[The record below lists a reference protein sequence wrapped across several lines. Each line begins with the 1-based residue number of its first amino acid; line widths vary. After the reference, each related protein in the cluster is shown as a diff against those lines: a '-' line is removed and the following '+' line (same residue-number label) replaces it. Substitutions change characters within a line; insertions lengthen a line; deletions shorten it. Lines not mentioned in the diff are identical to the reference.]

1 LSISSWK
8 DEATEKE
15 IVGDITIDEPWRL
28 IEKFSTLTRLSGSA
42 DEAEAVRYI
51 TDKLTAWG
59 VPHTVHHPT
68 CLISLPGPS
77 TLRTLGANG
86 RSFTVKTSS
95 FSPSTDGR
103 EVEAEL
109 AYVPGAQAA
118 DIGDLLG
125 ASRPIEKGDLEGKVV
140 ITEGLGIAA
149 RGMDFA
155 GSGAIAAI
163 FINPGERI
171 HEGITTTSWGSPDLG
186 SIGRVPE
193 IPILAINKPEGEEL
207 KKLLQ
212 NGPVKVAFS
221 NQVDTGWREI
231 PVTVAEIKGS
241 VAPDEFI
248 LLHGHLDSW
257 HVGISDNATGDAT
270 LLEIARVFW
279 KHRDKLART
288 LRIGWWSGHSHGRYA
303 GSTWYAQEF
312 AQDLAGNCVAH
323 VNCDSPGCRF
333 ATEFRDVAWTAE
345 AAALAKLA
353 IKDISGQDS
362 SGGRPLRAGDCS
374 FGNLGISTYFMGL
387 SEMPQE
393 VARAK
398 GYHSVGGSGGNIEW
412 HTEADTIELADRD
425 ILLQDIKIYATA
437 LLRGLNA
444 PIVPLD
450 YRAAIDELIGHIDG
464 YQQAAGDK
472 FDLSPSLNAAR
483 TLGQGIDHVYQF
495 AESLAGKPASDD
507 VVRRVNSMQ
516 RMLARSL
523 VTLRYSEDGRFRQD
537 PARGIPPVPELAPA
551 NELATVEVGSERYYV
566 LRNDLARAQNRVV
579 WTLNQSLRRLEGNI
593 M

>member
-1 LSISSWK
+1 MSISSWK
-8 DEATEKE
+8 DESTEKA
-15 IVGDITIDEPWRL
+15 IVGAVSIDQPWGL
-28 IEKFSTLTRLSGSA
+28 IEKFATLTRLSGSA
-42 DEAEAVRYI
+42 DEAEAVKYI
-51 TDKLTAWG
+51 TDKLNDWG

-77 TLRTLGANG
+77 TLRTLGENG
-86 RSFTVKTSS
+86 GSFTVKTSS
-95 FSPSTDGR
+95 FSPSTDGQ

-125 ASRPIEKGDLEGKVV
+125 ASRPIENADLAGKVV

-155 GSGAIAAI
+155 GSGAVAAI

-171 HEGITTTSWGSPDLG
+171 HEGITTTSWGSPDLT
-186 SIGRVPE
+186 SLGRVPE
-193 IPILAINKPEGEEL
+193 IPILAVNKPEGEEL
-207 KKLLQ
+207 IKLLRS
-212 NGPVKVAFS
+212 GSVKVAFS
-221 NQVDTGWREI
+221 NKVDTGWREI

-241 VAPDEFI
+241 VVPDEFI
-248 LLHGHLDSW
+248 LLHGHIDSW
-257 HVGISDNATGDAT
+257 HVGISDNAVGDST

-279 KHRDKLART
+279 ANRDKLART
-288 LRIGWWSGHSHGRYA
+288 LRIAWWSGHSHGRYA
-303 GSTWYAQEF
+303 GSTWYAQQF
-312 AQDLAGNCVAH
+312 AQDLAANCVAH

-345 AAALAKLA
+345 AASLAQLA
-353 IKDISGQDS
+353 IKDVSGQGS
-362 SGGRPLRAGDCS
+362 SGDRPLRAGDCS
-374 FGNLGISTYFMGL
+374 FGNLGISSYFMGL
-387 SEMPQE
+387 SEMPKE

-450 YRAAIDELIGHIDG
+450 YRDAVSELTAHIQG
-464 YQQAAGDK
+464 YQGKMGTK
-472 FDLSPSLNAAR
+472 FDLSPALQAASDLNKA
-483 TLGQGIDHVYQF
+483 IDNFYQST
-495 AESLAGKPASDD
+495 ESLAGNSASDAANQ
-507 VVRRVNSMQ
+507 RANAFQ
-516 RMLARSL
+516 RMLARTL
-523 VTLRYSEDGRFRQD
+523 VTLSYSQDGRFRQD
-537 PARGIPPVPELAPA
+537 PARGIPPVPELAA
-551 NELATVEVGSERYYV
+551 SLEMADVDEGTDRFYV
-566 LRNDLARAQNRVV
+566 LRNELTRAQNDVV
-579 WTLNQSLRRLEGNI
+579 WKLTQAKHQLEGKAL
-593 M
+593 

>member
-1 LSISSWK
+1 MSISSWK
-8 DEATEKE
+8 DEATESA
-15 IVGDITIDEPWRL
+15 IVGDISIDEPWGL
-28 IEKFSTLTRLSGSA
+28 IEKFSTLNRLSGS
-42 DEAEAVRYI
+42 DEEAQAVRYI
-51 TDKLTAWG
+51 TDKLSAWG

-77 TLRTLGANG
+77 TLRTLGPSG

-125 ASRPIEKGDLEGKVV
+125 ASRPVEAGNLAGKVV

-171 HEGITTTSWGSPDLG
+171 HEGITTTSWGSPDLE
-186 SIGRVPE
+186 SLGRVPE
-193 IPILAINKPEGEEL
+193 IPILAVNKPEGEEL
-207 KKLLQ
+207 KKLIQ
-212 NGPVKVAFS
+212 NGTVNVAFS
-221 NQVDTGWREI
+221 NKVDTGWRQI

-241 VAPDEFI
+241 VSPDEFI
-248 LLHGHLDSW
+248 LLHGHIDSW
-257 HVGISDNATGDAT
+257 HVGISDNATGDST
-270 LLEIARVFW
+270 LLEVARVFW

-288 LRIGWWSGHSHGRYA
+288 LRVAWWSGHSHGRYA

-312 AQDLAGNCVAH
+312 AQDLAANCVAH
-323 VNCDSPGCRF
+323 VNCDSPGTRF

-345 AAALAKLA
+345 SAALAKLA

-362 SGGRPLRAGDCS
+362 SGDRPLRAGDCS
-374 FGNLGISTYFMGL
+374 FGNLGISSYFMGL
-387 SEMPQE
+387 SEMPKE

-425 ILLQDIKIYATA
+425 VLLKDIKIYATA
-437 LLRGLNA
+437 LFRGLNA

-450 YRAAIDELIGHIDG
+450 YRAAVDEMIGHIDG
-464 YQQAAGDK
+464 YQQATGVK
-472 FDLSPSLNAAR
+472 FDLSPSLNAAKNLR
-483 TLGQGIDHVYQF
+483 SAIDKFYGQTE
-495 AESLAGKPASDD
+495 ALSGKSASDPD
-507 VVRRVNSMQ
+507 VLRANTLQ

-523 VTLRYSEDGRFRQD
+523 VTLSYSQDGRFRQD
-537 PARGIPPVPELAPA
+537 PARGIPPVPGLASAVELAK
-551 NELATVEVGSERYYV
+551 VEAGSDRYYV
-566 LRNDLARAQNRVV
+566 LRNDLARGQNEVV
-579 WTLNQSLRRLEGNI
+579 WTLTQAARRLGGQP

>member
-1 LSISSWK
+1 MTISSWK
-8 DEATEKE
+8 DEVTERA
-15 IVGDITIDEPWRL
+15 IVGDISIDEPWAL
-28 IEKFSTLTRLSGSA
+28 IERFSSLTRLSGSEE
-42 DEAEAVRYI
+42 EAEAVRYI
-51 TDKLTAWG
+51 TERLSAWG
-59 VPHTVHHPT
+59 VPHQVHHPT

-77 TLRTLGANG
+77 SLRTLGPDG

-95 FSPSTDGR
+95 FSPSTGGR
-103 EVEAEL
+103 EVESEL
-109 AYVPGAQAA
+109 AYVPGAQAT

-125 ASRPIEKGDLEGKVV
+125 ASRPIEAGDLKGKVV

-171 HEGITTTSWGSPDLG
+171 HEGITTTSWGSPDLD
-186 SIGRVPE
+186 SFGRVPE
-193 IPILAINKPEGEEL
+193 IPILGINKPEGEML
-207 KKLLQ
+207 KAMLKD
-212 NGPVKVAFS
+212 GPVRVAFS
-221 NQVDTGWREI
+221 NQVDTGWRPI
-231 PVTVAEIKGS
+231 PVTVAEIRGAES
-241 VAPDEFI
+241 PEEFI

-270 LLEIARVFW
+270 LLEIARVLW
-279 KHRDKLART
+279 THRGKLARS
-288 LRIGWWSGHSHGRYA
+288 LRVAWWSGHSHGRYA

-312 AQDLAGNCVAH
+312 AQDLVANCVAH

-345 AAALAKLA
+345 AAPLAQLA
-353 IKDISGQDS
+353 IKGISGQES

-387 SEMPQE
+387 SEMPKE
-393 VARAK
+393 VAQAK
-398 GYHSVGGSGGNIEW
+398 GYYSVGGSGGNIEW

-450 YRAAIDELIGHIDG
+450 YRAAVDELIGHLQE
-464 YQQAAGDK
+464 YQSRAGDR
-472 FDLSPSLNAAR
+472 FDLSRSLQAAKALR
-483 TLGQGIDHVYQF
+483 EAINHVYTYS
-495 AESLAGKPASDD
+495 AKLSGPPSEPA
-507 VVRRVNSMQ
+507 VRRVNGLQ

-523 VTLRYSEDGRFRQD
+523 VTLSYSQDGRFRQD
-537 PARGIPPVPELAPA
+537 PARGIPPIPELAPA
-551 NELATVEVGSERYYV
+551 NELAAVEPGSDRYHV
-566 LRNDLARAQNRVV
+566 LRNELARAQNRVV
-579 WTLNQSLRRLEGNI
+579 WTLMQATHRLDGRPV
-593 M
+593 

>member
-1 LSISSWK
+1 MSISNWK
-8 DEATEKE
+8 DEATERS
-15 IVGDITIDEPWRL
+15 IVGDITIDEPWSL
-28 IEKFSTLTRLSGSA
+28 IEKFSTLTRLSGSPE
-42 DEAEAVRYI
+42 EAEAVNYI
-51 TDKLTAWG
+51 TGKLSAWG

-77 TLRTLGANG
+77 TLRTVGSNG

-95 FSPSTDGR
+95 FSPSTGGR

-125 ASRPIEKGDLEGKVV
+125 ASRPVESSGLKGKVV

-186 SIGRVPE
+186 SLGRVPE
-193 IPILAINKPEGEEL
+193 IPILAINKPDGEEL

-212 NGPVKVAFS
+212 SGPVTVAFS
-221 NQVDTGWREI
+221 NNVDTGWRPI

-257 HVGISDNATGDAT
+257 HVGISDNATGDST

-288 LRIGWWSGHSHGRYA
+288 LRIAWWSGHSHGRYA

-312 AQDLAGNCVAH
+312 AQDLAANCVAH

-345 AAALAKLA
+345 AAPLAQLA
-353 IKDISGQDS
+353 IKDVSGQDS
-362 SGGRPLRAGDCS
+362 SGDRPLRAGDCS
-374 FGNLGISTYFMGL
+374 FGNLGISSYFMGL
-387 SEMPQE
+387 SEMPKE

-425 ILLQDIKIYATA
+425 ILLQDITIYATA

-450 YRAAIDELIGHIDG
+450 YRAAVDEMIGHLRG
-464 YQQAAGDK
+464 YQEAAGDM
-472 FDLSPSLNAAR
+472 FDLSPSLKAAQSLHTAIDR
-483 TLGQGIDHVYQF
+483 FYADCETL
-495 AESLAGKPASDD
+495 SGKPASDPA
-507 VVRRVNSMQ
+507 VRRANALQ

-523 VTLRYSEDGRFRQD
+523 VTLSYSQDGRFRQD
-537 PARGIPPVPELAPA
+537 PARGIPPVPVLAPA
-551 NELATVEVGSERYYV
+551 RDLTKVEAGSDRYHV
-566 LRNDLARAQNRVV
+566 LRTDLARAQNDVV
-579 WTLNQSLRRLEGNI
+579 WTLTQAARRLDGEPL
-593 M
+593 

>member
-1 LSISSWK
+1 MSISSWK
-8 DEATEKE
+8 DEATEKTV
-15 IVGDITIDEPWRL
+15 IGDISIDAPWGL
-28 IEKFSTLTRLSGSA
+28 IEKFSTLTRLSGGD
-42 DEAEAVRYI
+42 DEAEAVKYI
-51 TDKLTAWG
+51 TDKLSAWG

-68 CLISLPGPS
+68 CLISWPGPS
-77 TLRTLGANG
+77 TLRTLGPNG

-95 FSPSTDGR
+95 FSPATDGK

-118 DIGDLLG
+118 NIGDLLG
-125 ASRPIEKGDLEGKVV
+125 ASRQIEAQDLSGKVA

-171 HEGITTTSWGSPDLG
+171 HEGITTTSWGSPDLA
-186 SIGRVPE
+186 SLGRVPE

-207 KKLLQ
+207 KRLLQ
-212 NGPVKVAFS
+212 SGPVKVAFS
-221 NQVDTGWREI
+221 NKVDTRWRQI

-241 VAPDEFI
+241 VVPDEFI
-248 LLHGHLDSW
+248 LLHGHIDSW
-257 HVGISDNATGDAT
+257 HVGISDNATGDST

-288 LRIGWWSGHSHGRYA
+288 IRIGWWSGHSHGRYA
-303 GSTWYAQEF
+303 GSTWYAQQF
-312 AQDLAGNCVAH
+312 AQDLAANCVAH

-345 AAALAKLA
+345 SASLAKLA
-353 IKDISGQDS
+353 IKDVSGQDS
-362 SGGRPLRAGDCS
+362 SGNRPLRAGDCS
-374 FGNLGISTYFMGL
+374 FGNLGISSYFMGL
-387 SEMPQE
+387 SEMPKE

-425 ILLQDIKIYATA
+425 VLLKDIKIYGTA

-450 YRAAIDELIGHIDG
+450 YRAAVDEMIGHIEG

-472 FDLSPSLNAAR
+472 FDFAPSLTAAEDLR
-483 TLGQGIDHVYQF
+483 SAIDELYSQS
-495 AESLAGKPASDD
+495 EKLAGKPASDPA
-507 VVRRVNSMQ
+507 VRRVNALQ
-516 RMLARSL
+516 RVLARTL
-523 VTLRYSEDGRFRQD
+523 VTLSYSQDGRFRQD
-537 PARGIPPVPELAPA
+537 PARGIQPVPELAPA
-551 NELATVEVGSERYYV
+551 QQLADVETGSDRYHV
-566 LRNDLARAQNRVV
+566 LRTDLARAQNHVV
-579 WTLNQSLRRLEGNI
+579 WALTQSTHRLHGEP